1 MTIYL
6 VVCGILSRWDC
17 TMARII
23 LLAFVALLVGP
34 LAAHSQ
40 QPIASPTPSNV
51 AKPSDD
57 APGQTEPEVPNT
69 SKSNVFATIDLEFQI
84 ASKRNEIG
92 DLLKLDALI
101 DSFLKNK
108 DSIRQTVDHAID
120 HAKSIDCSKDSSQLS
135 DDYDS
140 VSKAVS
146 YYWPVTSEL
155 QKAEGQTFAPMLGNF
170 FVASAPDKCK
180 LLQAENQHKSVD
192 AAIGQLEQVMRSHKT
207 KLSDLRG
214 ELFGLQERLQK
225 LLSSQGAI
233 RVAESLPWLIL
244 IIAGASIAIILVVRL
259 FAPELQMEWIA
270 SGQVIQFTTV
280 MILLS
285 ALMALGLTGILK
297 EQVLGTLLGGIAGYV
312 LAQGVGRATARATLN
327 AANAANAASAMPLS
341 SAAAAAAA
349 GAAAAAVPIAAASD
363 RTSDPTHR

>member
-1 MTIYL
+1 MHVTRISSSTL
-6 VVCGILSRWDC
+6 ILISVLFF
-17 TMARII
+17 APQE
-23 LLAFVALLVGP
+23 VK
-34 LAAHSQ
+34 SQ
-40 QPIASPTPSNV
+40 QPSAPPTPTPSAGV
-51 AKPSDD
+51 QRPVQTPDKTESDGD
-57 APGQTEPEVPNT
+57 AN
-69 SKSNVFATIDLEFQI
+69 KSAVFATIDLEFQI
-84 ASKRNEIG
+84 ASKRSEIG

-108 DSIRQTVDHAID
+108 DSIKQTVDHAVD
-120 HAKSIDCSKDSSQLS
+120 HAKVLDCSKDFAQLS
-135 DDYDS
+135 DDYDN

-146 YYWPVTSEL
+146 YYWPITSEL
-155 QKAEGQTFAPMLGNF
+155 QKAEGQTFAPILGNF
-170 FVASAPDKCK
+170 FVASTGDKCK
-180 LLQAENQHKSVD
+180 LLQVEAQHKTVD
-192 AAIGQLEQVMRSHKT
+192 AAITQLEQVMRSHRS
-207 KLSDLRG
+207 KLADLRA
-214 ELFGLQERLQK
+214 ELFSLQDKLQK

-233 RVAESLPWLIL
+233 RVAENLPMLIL

-259 FAPELQMEWIA
+259 FPVELQMEWIA

-327 AANAANAASAMPLS
+327 ASNAANAANATPLS

-349 GAAAAAVPIAAASD
+349 GAAAAAVPIAAAASG
-363 RTSDPTHR
+363 RATEIATHPSNPAP